1 MKKYILNTFLFF
13 LTINLIS
20 SQNLDSLY
28 VSRLNDT
35 ILSKYLNEK
44 RAIEIQLPRSY
55 EIEVDKNYP
64 LMIVL
69 DGDYMFNI
77 VSGSVDYLS
86 YWGDIPENL
95 VVGINQKDTRFQDSS
110 VFDNITHTPISSTA
124 SFYDFIVNE
133 LIPYFSKNYRVSS
146 FKIIVGQERTANFA
160 NFFLLKNDPQIRGV
174 ISISPKISENMNRYL
189 NENLSKT
196 NSKIVYT
203 LSSSKR
209 DFESIFKNVS
219 ELTASL
225 DSIENKNLRFESL
238 IFDKENHYIL
248 PSVSVPKSIRSTYS
262 MYSDIDKIEYDSI
275 ISKLE
280 TSPIDYL
287 KNKYQ
292 LIKEFYDLD
301 KTISMNDFMAIEE
314 FIEENEFFNLYDELS
329 ELAKQEYPGTILP
342 SYYKGRFIEETGDP
356 KKAMYIYRSA
366 YNMKEVKGL
375 TKEYLL
381 ELAERIKEDFN
392 Y

>member
-1 MKKYILNTFLFF
+1 MIKYILNTFLFF
-13 LTINLIS
+13 ISINLLS

-55 EIEVDKNYP
+55 DVESDRMYP

-133 LIPYFSKNYRVSS
+133 LIPYFSKNFRVSN
-146 FKIIVGQERTANFA
+146 FKVIVGQERTANFA

-189 NENLSKT
+189 YENLSKT
-196 NSKIVYT
+196 NSKVVYT
-203 LSSSKR
+203 VSSSEK

-225 DSIENKNLRFESL
+225 DSIKNKNLRFESL

-248 PSVSVPKSIRSTYS
+248 PSVSVPNSIRSTYS
-262 MYSDIDKIEYDSI
+262 MYSDIDKTEYDSI

-287 KNKYQ
+287 KNKYL
-292 LIKEFYDLD
+292 LISEFYDVD